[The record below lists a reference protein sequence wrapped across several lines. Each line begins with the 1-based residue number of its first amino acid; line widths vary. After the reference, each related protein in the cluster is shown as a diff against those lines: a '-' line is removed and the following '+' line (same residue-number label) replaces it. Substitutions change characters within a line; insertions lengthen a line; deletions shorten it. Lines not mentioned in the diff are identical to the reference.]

1 MKLRERVVA
10 WVVAAALFA
19 AGAGAIWGYRRTSER
34 GQRQSI
40 DIALDDLIREQQ
52 VAFQGEMDGKL
63 CLLSALAMGAAAQS
77 GAVSAERAAAMRAG
91 ADEAAFDMV
100 GLIGPDGMGYL
111 DDGQM
116 LDVRESDYYRAALQ
130 GEARLFHGVWP
141 PDGGEARFVATRP
154 IMKDGRLAV
163 LAVGRLSNAPLAEFL
178 ADQSP
183 DQSSY
188 CFVTGKDGEILVA
201 ARHMGLLSIAGNV
214 LKFYREAVLEY
225 GASVEALGQDMQN
238 GQSGTLAYRYG
249 NQRRYASYA
258 PLGAGDYYLFCVMP
272 RERMEA
278 PIVEA
283 RSALWRLALQLAAI
297 AVLLLVFAWWWRRRL
312 EALLAHARRDA
323 RRQGAMRREA
333 EALSYTILF
342 EVDATTGALTL
353 NGAFERQLGR
363 KLSIDNLYAIAE
375 GEPRSEDE
383 AALKKLA
390 EAMKRAVPKSTA
402 SVQLRHQNG
411 ALIWYRVAYNALF
424 NADKSAPY
432 AFMGRI
438 ANIERQDHEDDAP
451 DVRPGSDALTGL
463 MGHRAFMEQASQLLP
478 GLPPGCALLVVDIDG
493 FKGARDPKGRYDG
506 DQLIL
511 HLSETMRRVFGSG
524 DMVGRLGGDT
534 FAALMMGAPSR
545 EQIAKSAQA
554 MCDAFEDFERPDGG
568 DKPTCSVGV
577 ALVEDGV
584 DDIAELSR
592 RADQA
597 LYRAKLAGKHRHA
610 FYQDNRRAAD
620 EPRGKAGDISSVLLR
635 CTTALLTEPLPAAM
649 DVLLGELALYY
660 RAERAFV
667 LGAGA
672 DALLKERFIWY
683 ARGVGPHEWQR
694 LKLDEMPAIAE
705 ALKGHK
711 PVVLT
716 GANVREMTGGRGLAM
731 LGGDNISSIFLMPIG
746 RDGAGIGFIGL
757 DNPSDHMGCVALLKS
772 ISQCLYGVLSEK
784 EQ

>member
-1 MKLRERVVA
+1 MKLRDRVVSG
-10 WVVAAALFA
+10 VVIVVLFA
-19 AGAGAIWGYRRTSER
+19 AGAAALWGYWRTSER
-34 GQRQSI
+34 WQRQGI
-40 DIALDDLIREQQ
+40 DIALGDLMREQQ
-52 VAFQGEMDGKL
+52 VAFKGELDGKL
-63 CLLSALAMGAAAQS
+63 RLLNALATGAAQG

-91 ADEAAFDMV
+91 AGEAVFDKV
-100 GLIGPDGMGYL
+100 GLIGPNGMGYL
-111 DDGQM
+111 DDGQV
-116 LDVRESDYYRAALQ
+116 LDVRASDYYRAALE
-130 GEARLFHGVWP
+130 GESRVFHGVWP
-141 PDGGEARFVATRP
+141 PENGEARFVATRP
-154 IMKDGRLAV
+154 IMEGDRLAA
-163 LAVGRLSNAPLAEFL
+163 LAVGRLNNAQLSELL

-188 CFVTGKDGEILVA
+188 CFVTDEGGTILVA
-201 ARHMGLLSIAGNV
+201 ARHMGMLSIAGNV
-214 LKFYREAVLEY
+214 LTFYREAVLED
-225 GASVEALGQDMQN
+225 GASVEALEQAMQA
-238 GQSGTLAYRYG
+238 GRSGTLAYRYG
-249 NQRRYASYA
+249 NQRRYTSYT
-258 PLGAGDYYLFCVMP
+258 PLGVGDCYLFCVTP
-272 RERMEA
+272 RARMDA

-283 RSALWRLALQLAAI
+283 RSALWRLGLKLTAI
-297 AVLLLVFAWWWRRRL
+297 AALLLVFGWWRRRRL
-312 EALLAHARRDA
+312 KVSLGDARRDA
-323 RRQGAMRREA
+323 QRQGAMRREA

-342 EVDATTGALTL
+342 EVDAATGALTL

-375 GEPRSEDE
+375 GEPQSEDA

-390 EAMKRAVPKSTA
+390 EAIKRGLPKSTA

-424 NADKSAPY
+424 NGDKSAPY
-432 AFMGRI
+432 VYMGRI
-438 ANIERQDHEDDAP
+438 ANIERQDHEGDAP
-451 DVRPGSDALTGL
+451 DMRPGSDALTGL
-463 MGHRAFMEQASQLLP
+463 MGHRAFMEQASLLLP
-478 GLPPGCALLVVDIDG
+478 GLPTGSALLVVDIDG

-511 HLSETMRRVFGSG
+511 HLGETLRRVFGSG
-524 DMVGRLGGDT
+524 DLVGRLGGDT

-545 EQIAKSAQA
+545 EQIAKCAQA
-554 MCDAFEDFERPDGG
+554 MCDAFENLERPDGG
-568 DKPTCSVGV
+568 DRPTCSVGI
-577 ALVEDGV
+577 ALVENGV

-610 FYQDNRRAAD
+610 FYQDDQRAAA
-620 EPRGKAGDISSVLLR
+620 EPRGKAGDISSVLVR
-635 CTTALLTEPLPAAM
+635 CTTALLTEPLPTAM

-667 LGAGA
+667 LTVGA
-672 DALLKERFIWY
+672 DALLEERFIWC
-683 ARGVGPHEWQR
+683 ARGVGPHESYR
-694 LKLDEMPAIAE
+694 IALHEVPAIAE

-716 GANVREMTGGRGLAM
+716 SANAREMTGGRDLQI
-731 LGGDNISSIFLMPIG
+731 LGGEGISSIFLMPIR

-757 DNPSDHMGCVALLKS
+757 DNPSDHMGSVSLLKT